1 MKLVPRPLL
10 NPNDFQGVHEEVDTL
25 LAFHASKTPG
35 KVIVRTSDMDVLV
48 ILLGMK
54 AKHEEL
60 EIQVPYESLLMDVG
74 QENNQRYVNVS
85 DIFKEIENHFPGM
98 SAAMIGIHAKTG
110 SDFTSAFYKKK

>member
-10 NPNDFQGVHEEVDTL
+10 NPNDFQGVHEEADTL

-35 KVIVRTSDMDVLV
+35 KVIVRTSDTDVLV

-74 QENNQRYVNVS
+74 QGNNQRYVNVS
-85 DIFKEIENHFPGM
+85 DIFKEIEKKLPWHVRCNDWPSRHNWLR
-98 SAAMIGIHAKTG
+98 
-110 SDFTSAFYKKK
+110 FYLSLL